1 MNMIHNMNSCGAHCT
16 FVRVRGKAKAD
27 AQEKN
32 AKEQAA
38 KAGGTS
44 TIGVGPRQAACR
56 PLSIRVP
63 ISPALRAV
71 RRAGA
76 ALRAAEPDGGC

>member
-1 MNMIHNMNSCGAHCT
+1 MGYDHHSCGAHCT

-32 AKEQAA
+32 AKKQAA

-44 TIGVGPRQAACR
+44 TIGVGPQQAARR

-76 ALRAAEPDGGC
+76 ALRAAEPAGGC